1 MFEDVPSPFQ
11 ATRYHSLIVDR
22 AGFPKD
28 LEVTAET
35 GEIIM
40 GLRHKSL
47 PIHGVQ
53 FHPESIASEHGHKI
67 LENFLKIAG
76 EHPSQQNRKAAL
88 TRETP
93 AIACAGSRRRRP
105 SRRASIAQA
114 WPTKPIKIV
123 VPFPPGQ
130 STDILARV
138 MADQLTKALGQQVV
152 VENRPGAGGSIGA
165 DVVAK
170 SAPDGYTL
178 LMVTISTH
186 GIAPAIYPK
195 LPYDTQKDFAPIANI
210 GLTPQVLMASL
221 KSGITSVPD
230 LVAKAKAGADLNYG
244 SSGNGSASHLAVEML
259 KNAAGIK
266 LTHVPFKGNAD
277 ALMALQAGDIQL
289 MSDAIPGA
297 VGPINAGKVKALGIA
312 DQRRSPFLPDVA
324 TIAEQGIQGVV
335 AVGWIG
341 LSAPARTPEPILD
354 KISAEVMRILKEPEV
369 LDRLKGLA
377 FVPAKESRQEFE
389 AYIALENVKWK
400 KIVQD
405 AGVKIE

>member
-1 MFEDVPSPFQ
+1 MKRRLLLALVAASVAPG
-11 ATRYHSLIVDR
+11 VD
-22 AGFPKD
+22 
-28 LEVTAET
+28 
-35 GEIIM
+35 
-40 GLRHKSL
+40 
-47 PIHGVQ
+47 
-53 FHPESIASEHGHKI
+53 
-67 LENFLKIAG
+67 
-76 EHPSQQNRKAAL
+76 
-88 TRETP
+88 
-93 AIACAGSRRRRP
+93 
-105 SRRASIAQA
+105 AQT
-114 WPTKPIKIV
+114 WPNKPVKIV

-130 STDILARV
+130 ATDILARV
-138 MADQLTKALGQQVV
+138 MADQLTKAVGQQVV

-170 SAPDGYTL
+170 STPDGYTL

-221 KSGITSVPD
+221 KSGITSVQD
-230 LVAKAKAGADLNYG
+230 LIAKAKAGADLNYG
-244 SSGNGSASHLAVEML
+244 SSGNGAASHLGVEML
-259 KNAAGIK
+259 KSAAGIK
-266 LTHVPFKGNAD
+266 LIHVPFKGNAD

-289 MSDAIPGA
+289 LSDAVPGA
-297 VGPINAGKVKALGIA
+297 VGPIRAGKVKALGIA
-312 DQRRSPFLPDVA
+312 DQRRSPFLPDVP
-324 TIAEQGIQGVV
+324 TIAEQGVQGVV

-354 KISAEVMRILKEPEV
+354 KISGEVMRILKEPEV
-369 LDRLKGLA
+369 LDKLKGLA

>member
-1 MFEDVPSPFQ
+1 MTILRRRSV
-11 ATRYHSLIVDR
+11 LIGSTV
-22 AGFPKD
+22 
-28 LEVTAET
+28 
-35 GEIIM
+35 
-40 GLRHKSL
+40 S
-47 PIHGVQ
+47 
-53 FHPESIASEHGHKI
+53 
-67 LENFLKIAG
+67 
-76 EHPSQQNRKAAL
+76 AL
-88 TRETP
+88 VAP
-93 AIACAGSRRRRP
+93 AIVKAQNL
-105 SRRASIAQA
+105 AQA
-114 WPTKPIKIV
+114 GDWPKGPIKII

-138 MADQLTKALGQQVV
+138 MADQLTKVLGQQVV

-221 KSGITSVPD
+221 KSGIASVPD

-259 KNAAGIK
+259 RSAAGIK
-266 LTHVPFKGNAD
+266 LTHVPFKGNGEAQ
-277 ALMALQAGDIQL
+277 MALQAGDIQL
-289 MSDAIPGA
+289 LSDAVPGA

-312 DQRRSPFLPDVA
+312 DQRHSPFLDVP
-324 TIAEQGIQGVV
+324 TIAEQGVQGVV

-354 KISAEVMRILKEPEV
+354 KLSAEVMRILKEPEM
-369 LDRLKGLA
+369 LDKLKGLA

-389 AYIALENVKWK
+389 AYIALENLKWK

>member
-1 MFEDVPSPFQ
+1 MLARRLVLALG
-11 ATRYHSLIVDR
+11 AT
-22 AGFPKD
+22 
-28 LEVTAET
+28 
-35 GEIIM
+35 
-40 GLRHKSL
+40 
-47 PIHGVQ
+47 
-53 FHPESIASEHGHKI
+53 
-67 LENFLKIAG
+67 
-76 EHPSQQNRKAAL
+76 AAL
-88 TRETP
+88 SPR
-93 AIACAGSRRRRP
+93 AFAQQWP
-105 SRRASIAQA
+105 S
-114 WPTKPIKIV
+114 KPIRII

-138 MADQLTKALGQQVV
+138 MADQLTRALGQQVV
-152 VENRPGAGGSIGA
+152 AENRPGAGGSIGA
-165 DVVAK
+165 DVAAK
-170 SAPDGYTL
+170 APPDGYTL

-186 GIAPAIYPK
+186 GIAPAIYPR

-221 KSGITSVPD
+221 KSGIASVPD
-230 LVAKAKAGADLNYG
+230 VIAKAKAGADLNYG

-259 KNAAGIK
+259 KSAAGIK

-277 ALMALQAGDIQL
+277 ALLALQAGDIQL
-289 MSDAIPGA
+289 MSDAVPGA
-297 VGPINAGKVKALGIA
+297 VGPINTGKVKAIGIA
-312 DQRRSPFLPDVA
+312 DQRRSPFLPDLP
-324 TIAEQGIQGVV
+324 TIAEQGVEGVV

-354 KISAEVMRILKEPEV
+354 RISAEVMRILKQPEV
-369 LDRLKGLA
+369 LERLKGLA

>member
-1 MFEDVPSPFQ
+1 MKRRLLLALVAAWVAPG
-11 ATRYHSLIVDR
+11 VD
-22 AGFPKD
+22 
-28 LEVTAET
+28 
-35 GEIIM
+35 
-40 GLRHKSL
+40 
-47 PIHGVQ
+47 
-53 FHPESIASEHGHKI
+53 
-67 LENFLKIAG
+67 
-76 EHPSQQNRKAAL
+76 
-88 TRETP
+88 
-93 AIACAGSRRRRP
+93 
-105 SRRASIAQA
+105 AQT
-114 WPTKPIKIV
+114 WPNKPVKIV

-130 STDILARV
+130 ATDILARV
-138 MADQLTKALGQQVV
+138 MADQLTKAVGQQVV

-170 SAPDGYTL
+170 STPDGYTL

-221 KSGITSVPD
+221 KSGITSVQD
-230 LVAKAKAGADLNYG
+230 LIAKAKAGADLNYG
-244 SSGNGSASHLAVEML
+244 SSGNGAASHLGVEML
-259 KNAAGIK
+259 KSAAGIK
-266 LTHVPFKGNAD
+266 LIHVPFKGNAD

-289 MSDAIPGA
+289 LSDAVPGA
-297 VGPINAGKVKALGIA
+297 VGPIRAGKVKALGIA
-312 DQRRSPFLPDVA
+312 DQRRSPFLPDVP
-324 TIAEQGIQGVV
+324 TIAEQGVQGVV

-354 KISAEVMRILKEPEV
+354 KISGEVMRILKEPEV
-369 LDRLKGLA
+369 LDKLKGLA

>member
-1 MFEDVPSPFQ
+1 M
-11 ATRYHSLIVDR
+11 L
-22 AGFPKD
+22 
-28 LEVTAET
+28 
-35 GEIIM
+35 
-40 GLRHKSL
+40 
-47 PIHGVQ
+47 
-53 FHPESIASEHGHKI
+53 
-67 LENFLKIAG
+67 
-76 EHPSQQNRKAAL
+76 NRRLAL
-88 TRETP
+88 TLAAATLSSRALAQTWP
-93 AIACAGSRRRRP
+93 A
-105 SRRASIAQA
+105 
-114 WPTKPIKIV
+114 KPIKIV

-170 SAPDGYTL
+170 AGPDGYTL

-230 LVAKAKAGADLNYG
+230 LIAKAKAGADLNYG

-259 KNAAGIK
+259 RSAAGIK

-289 MSDAIPGA
+289 MSDASPGA

-312 DQRRSPFLPDVA
+312 DQRRSPFLPDVP

-341 LSAPARTPEPILD
+341 LSAPARTPEPVLD

-369 LDRLKGLA
+369 LDKLKGLA